1 MRLVMRLVVPLS
13 LSIVGLI
20 FVLIELQVTA
30 IVPPFRFDDED
41 VDEPK
46 KQAETDDAED
56 DPEPEQARGRITAI
70 IWLRSRRVFA
80 YTTVQAFSAHAVR
93 I

>member
-1 MRLVMRLVVPLS
+1 M
-13 LSIVGLI
+13 
-20 FVLIELQVTA
+20 TA

-56 DPEPEQARGRITAI
+56 DPEPEQARRITAI
-70 IWLRSRRVFA
+70 IIWLRLR
-80 YTTVQAFSAHAVR
+80 
-93 I
+93 